1 MRGTYPA
8 VPVSAGETCTLTID
22 DLGIHG
28 EGIGKYEGFTL
39 FVPGAL
45 PGETI
50 RTRVT
55 LVKKS
60 YAVGTLAEILTPS
73 PERTVPACPV
83 YSACGGC
90 QISHLT
96 YAGQLQAK
104 WRRAAGAVTKI
115 GGYPADIVRPV
126 LAAAHPFGYRNK
138 MAVPAGLSRGRVR
151 LGYYRQG
158 SHTVI
163 PTLSCA
169 IQQEA
174 NNRLLVFA
182 ETFMNQH
189 GLTPYDEKT
198 HTGCVRHIMGRVG
211 DGGKLMAVIV
221 TATAELPCEKEW
233 IREMRDALPELVS
246 LYHNVQSRP
255 GNVILG
261 PKIRCLWGRKT
272 LAASLCGLTFEV
284 SPYSFFQ
291 VNPEQAEVLYNTA
304 LDFADLTGQETVIDA
319 YCGTGTISLC
329 LARKAKHV
337 IGIEIVPDAIRDAKK
352 NAAANGIAHAEFYAA
367 DAGRL
372 MPKLYEEGL
381 SPDVI
386 VCDPVRAGCSEDV
399 LRAAAG
405 MKPRRIVYVSCNP
418 ATFARDAARLRP
430 LGYTLV
436 KVQPV
441 DMFPQTIH
449 VELVSLLVRADE
461 LLK

>member
-1 MRGTYPA
+1 MKA
-8 VPVSAGETCTLTID
+8 QLPVRPGGVYTLAID

-50 RTRVT
+50 RAKVT
-55 LVKKS
+55 LCKKS
-60 YAVGTLAEILTPS
+60 YAAASLEEVLTAS
-73 PERTVPACPV
+73 PDRDRPACPV
-83 YSACGGC
+83 YAGCGGC

-96 YAGQLQAK
+96 YEGQLRAK
-104 WRRAAGAVTKI
+104 WQRAAGAVSRI
-115 GGYPADIVRPV
+115 GGYPAEIVRPV
-126 LAAAHPFGYRNK
+126 LPAPHPFGYRNK
-138 MAVPAGLSRGRVR
+138 MAVPVGRVGGRTR

-158 SHTVI
+158 SHAII

-169 IQQEA
+169 IQQDA
-174 NNRLLVFA
+174 NNRLLLFA

-189 GLTPYDEKT
+189 GIAPYDEKT
-198 HTGCVRHIMGRVG
+198 GRGSVRHIMGRVG
-211 DGGKLMAVIV
+211 DGGALMAVIV
-221 TATAELPCEKEW
+221 TATADLPAEAEW
-233 IREMRDALPELVS
+233 ISEMRAALPELVS
-246 LYHNVQSRP
+246 IYHNVQSRP

-291 VNPEQAEVLYNTA
+291 VNPEQAERLYDTA
-304 LDFADLTGQETVIDA
+304 MDFAGLTGCETVIDA

-329 LARKAKHV
+329 LARKARRV

-352 NAAANGIAHAEFYAA
+352 NARANGIAHAEFYAA
-367 DAGRL
+367 DAGAL
-372 MPKLYEEGL
+372 MPKLYAEGL

-405 MKPRRIVYVSCNP
+405 MRPRRIVYVSCNP

-441 DMFPQTIH
+441 DMFPQTTH
-449 VELVSLLVRADE
+449 VELVSLLVREDDI
-461 LLK
+461 L